1 MVKDDFETYIRG
13 KRVAVVGNALSLF
26 DTQCGS
32 EIDDHEVV
40 IRINTPAIFFQD
52 LTPRHSHGT
61 RIHVWAFWDY
71 FRYATSDHRDKP
83 NKLLDTFWNT
93 DRYNVL
99 DLNMLNKKEA
109 GFKWNKNDFFFEIK
123 QNMLK
128 ETGNP
133 SAGLSILYLL
143 NECDPAVVNVYGFD
157 FKRTP
162 TFSNFNQ
169 DVDSNRFDSFY
180 RHDYAFEEQY
190 AKQKFFTQERFNLK
204 GEYYG
209 TYS

>member
-1 MVKDDFETYIRG
+1 MFERDFKTYIQG
-13 KRVAVVGNALSLF
+13 KRVALVGNAASLF
-26 DTQCGS
+26 GTQYGS

-71 FRYATSDHRDKP
+71 LRYTTSDHRNKP
-83 NKLLDTFWNT
+83 DRLLEALWNS
-93 DRYNVL
+93 DRYNIL
-99 DLNMLNKKEA
+99 DLNMTNKKNE
-109 GFKWNKNDFFFEIK
+109 GFKWNENEFFFEVK
-123 QNMLK
+123 QNMLR

-133 SAGLSILYLL
+133 SAGLCVMYLL
-143 NECDPAVVNVYGFD
+143 NECNPQVVNVYGFD

-162 TFSNFNQ
+162 TFSNPTY
-169 DVDSNRFDSFY
+169 DVDENRFDSFF
-180 RHDYAFEEQY
+180 RHDYQFEEQY

-204 GEYYG
+204 GE
-209 TYS
+209 

>member
-1 MVKDDFETYIRG
+1 MENFEEYIRG
-13 KRVAVVGNALSLF
+13 KRVALVGNAASLL
-26 DTQCGS
+26 DTQYGS
-32 EIDDHEVV
+32 EIDDHQVV
-40 IRINTPAIFFQD
+40 IRINTPAIFYHH
-52 LTPRHSHGT
+52 LTPRYSHGT

-71 FRYATSDHRDKP
+71 LRYSTSDHRNKP
-83 NKLLDTFWNT
+83 QKLLDMFWNT
-93 DRYNVL
+93 DRYNIL
-99 DLNMLNKKEA
+99 DLNMSNKQE
-109 GFKWNKNDFFFEIK
+109 GFKWNKKEFFLDIK
-123 QNMLK
+123 QRMLK

-162 TFSNFNQ
+162 TFSNLNY
-169 DVDSNRFDSFY
+169 DVDDNRFDSFF

-190 AKQKFFTQERFNLK
+190 AKQKFFIQDKFNLK
-204 GEYYG
+204 GEHYG